1 MAYLPSFVEYKPPDV
16 AGYGEKLR
24 AVRSANALAELGLH
38 KERTMADMVGK
49 YGHQAKNM
57 VGAIDPQRGAKM
69 LDFASQSLD
78 QYLRMLPMT
87 VNNPQAFQALIQD
100 AMKSGVFNPQ
110 VLQGLANMDPT
121 PDNIARIQEMA
132 MGLKDKIEIQR
143 IQALTALTGANISNT
158 NMDSALKQAQIN
170 LLNQSMMGVDG
181 MPTGGRSGGGNPGLQ
196 NFSFGPGGMSY
207 TMNPFQ
213 SQGGGG
219 GGVMPPAMAP
229 PPAIA
234 VQSEFFNPGTCT
246 TTPNGGYT

>member
-1 MAYLPSFVEYKPPDV
+1 MAYLPEFVKYEPPDV
-16 AGYGEKLR
+16 IGTGEKIR
-24 AVRSANALAELGLH
+24 AVRAANALSELGLH
-38 KERTMADMVGK
+38 RERTIADLTGK

-57 VGAIDPQRGAKM
+57 VGAIDPKRGAAM
-69 LDFASQSLD
+69 LDFANQSLD

-87 VNNPQAFQALIQD
+87 VNNPQAYQALIQD

-110 VLQGLANMDPT
+110 AISGLFNMEPT

-143 IQALTALTGANISNT
+143 IQALTGLTGAQIGNT
-158 NMDSALKQAQIN
+158 NLDTALKQAQIN
-170 LLNQSMMGVDG
+170 LLNQSM
-181 MPTGGRSGGGNPGLQ
+181 SGGGEGAVSGGRNPNLQ

-213 SQGGGG
+213 TPGGNASPSAPSPGPAYSPSGSGG
-219 GGVMPPAMAP
+219 
-229 PPAIA
+229 
-234 VQSEFFNPGTCT
+234 FNSGTCT